1 MKKFFEFAGLSV
13 LLMFLITGVIL
24 MHKVFRLSP
33 EQPLDESTLTLLG
46 FCILFGLLVVVD
58 LFFKDNLGGI
68 KYITRREM
76 FRINQCNKAA
86 QSAMPNVKTV
96 VIQLLHQWAMPTHAT
111 SGSNGYDCY
120 LSVEHFNASLIT
132 DHKAAYNND
141 FKVFEDTVTIY
152 PQGKI
157 IVPLGFKMM
166 LPPWMSARIISKS
179 GIALKTDIIIPN
191 APGLVDTDYRGEVC
205 VILKNISNDAIVI
218 IDKKAI
224 CQMTF
229 EIHPIVLFK
238 EGEVNSDTDRGEK
251 GHGHSGSGVTTIA
264 DVRDIIQDLSDK
276 ADDIIE
282 TCCNPPVINSST
294 EHMYNIGADIIAEPS
309 KKLSEEPNITIDGRT
324 ILSVG
329 GEILTNKTV
338 IATVKGKSEKAAIE
352 NLEEVVTVV
361 DPNNNPVKGIVIK
374 KSTTVFDQQTQHPC
388 DECNLTY
395 KELKDCI
402 KTHPSCNC
410 VAKTRLIKSQVK

>member
-58 LFFKDNLGGI
+58 LFFKDNLGCI

-96 VIQLLHQWAMPTHAT
+96 VIQLLHKWAMPTHAT

-120 LSVEHFNASLIT
+120 LSVEHFKASQI
-132 DHKAAYNND
+132 DDPKALYNKD
-141 FKVFEDTVTIY
+141 FKVFEDTITIY
-152 PQGKI
+152 PQGKL

-264 DVRDIIQDLSDK
+264 DVHNIIQNLSDK
-276 ADDIIE
+276 TDETIEKIYEKRIDII
-282 TCCNPPVINSST
+282 NGKPL
-294 EHMYNIGADIIAEPS
+294 HDIAM
-309 KKLSEEPNITIDGRT
+309 
-324 ILSVG
+324 
-329 GEILTNKTV
+329 EIITNKTV
-338 IATVKGKSEKAAIE
+338 VAAVKGKSEEAVIE

-374 KSTTVFDQQTQHPC
+374 NSTTVFDQQTQHPC